1 MHMSKMKKN
10 GSVKNIVVEH
20 IMNTS
25 VDKMALIPLAHVTQP
40 SFESDGSW
48 TKNNQDL
55 VNVAYK
61 MKYLVIEYTSCTCEW
76 LLQGNICKHRLV
88 LFSWPLMLPEKML
101 LIIVEHGTNLRS
113 HKLDG
118 HVCGP

>member
-1 MHMSKMKKN
+1 MSKMKKN

-20 IMNTS
+20 IMNTN